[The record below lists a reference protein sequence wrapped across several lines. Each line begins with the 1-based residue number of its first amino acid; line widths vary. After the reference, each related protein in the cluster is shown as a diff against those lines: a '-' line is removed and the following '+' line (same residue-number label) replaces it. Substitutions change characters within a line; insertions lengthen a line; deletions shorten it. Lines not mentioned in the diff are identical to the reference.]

1 MEHTFSI
8 EMKSKKYVKRISLSN
23 ESREHVLFEG
33 SLGELVDL
41 SLIEGAVLKVE
52 GASGVLRI
60 DMSENEL
67 RKALSKK

>member
-8 EMKSKKYVKRISLSN
+8 EMKSKKFVKRISLSN
-23 ESREHVLFEG
+23 ESRERVLFEG

-41 SLIEGAVLKVE
+41 SLVEGAVLKVE